1 MYQQLRKGV
10 CMKNIPFSREELK
23 VVSEEPSF
31 FGGVKQ
37 VYNFPITPREECMRT
52 YMDKN
57 PDWLMSDV
65 ETVMFMPS
73 VIPDN
78 IARGSCFEAG
88 DPLPREQFG
97 GKDMFGV
104 KWVFVDIAGGSME
117 DPNEPR
123 LLTDAN
129 EWPEKVVWPDID
141 SWDWE
146 GSAERNR
153 DLLANGKSFEL
164 VFLNGPWFE
173 RLLSFMGF
181 ETAAMALLD
190 DEQEDALKALLHKT
204 TDLYIRLVDKAL
216 EYYDIDGFMVH
227 DDWGSQKAP
236 FFSEAVAREFFLPE
250 MKRYNDHIHSKG
262 KYSELH
268 SCGHIE
274 DRCNIFAEAGFDIWA
289 PMPMNNTIDLYQ
301 KYGDKISIGLVYDRP
316 FDPATASEEEQRA
329 AARDLV
335 DRLLEPGKN
344 CFYSFAYNAKGMM
357 TPAFRQEL
365 YIASREKFSKQ

>member
-1 MYQQLRKGV
+1 MD
-10 CMKNIPFSREELK
+10 NIPFHMDEIRVVREE
-23 VVSEEPSF
+23 PNF
-31 FGGVKQ
+31 FGGLNPI
-37 VYNFPITPREECMRT
+37 YDFPITPREECIRT
-52 YMDKN
+52 HIGKH

-65 ETVMFMPS
+65 ETCMFMPS

-78 IARGSCFEAG
+78 IARGSIAEAG
-88 DPLPREQFG
+88 EPVPREKYG
-97 GKDMFGV
+97 GRDMFGV
-104 KWVFVDIAGGSME
+104 EWVFVDTVGGSME

-123 LLTDAN
+123 LFTDAN
-129 EWPEKVVWPDID
+129 EWEEKLVWPDID

-146 GSAERNR
+146 GSAARNR
-153 DLLANGKSFEL
+153 EFLASGKSVEL

-181 ETAAMALLD
+181 EAAAMALLD
-190 DEQEDALKALLHKT
+190 EEQEDALKALLHKT

-227 DDWGSQKAP
+227 DDWGSQRAP
-236 FFSEAVAREFFLPE
+236 FFSEDVAREFFLPE
-250 MKRYNDHIHSKG
+250 MKRYNEHIHSLG

-274 DRCNIFAEAGFDIWA
+274 SRCDIFVEAGFDIWA
-289 PMPMNNTIDLYQ
+289 PMPMNDTISLYQ
-301 KYGDKISIGLVYDRP
+301 KYGDRLCIGLVYDRP

-335 DRLLEPGKN
+335 ERLLEPGKN
-344 CFYSFAYNAKGMM
+344 CFYSFFYNTHGMM
-357 TPAFRQEL
+357 TPAFREEL
-365 YIASREKFSKQ
+365 YIASRRKFSG